1 MSRSFLEFVAEDQ
14 VVAVAHAIEAAVAK
28 SFEADRSR
36 ATGDEIRRRFA
47 LCEHVIRQLRA
58 DLGWGLQR
66 VLDHLPHYLR
76 CEVDGQPWEP
86 DKRTIWMP
94 QDGA

>member
-1 MSRSFLEFVAEDQ
+1 MDRSFLELVAADQ
-14 VVAVAHAIEAAVAK
+14 LPMVAHAIEAAVAT
-28 SFEADRSR
+28 SFEVDRSQP
-36 ATGDEIRRRFA
+36 TGDEIRRRFA
-47 LCEHVIRQLRA
+47 ICERLIRHLRA

-76 CEVDGQPWEP
+76 CELDGQSWEP

-94 QDGA
+94 QDGM